1 MAEQPSLKTEEA
13 DGVTIVSFH
22 DAPVLDTLTTQR
34 IAHRLYELVED
45 SRLRRIVLDFEQ
57 VRFLASQ
64 ALGVLLTLR
73 RKADKAG
80 VKIAVA
86 RIRPELVRVFQI
98 TTLDKLFDFFESTA
112 DAVAKL
118 NEA

>member
-1 MAEQPSLKTEEA
+1 MAEQPGLKTEQAE
-13 DGVTIVSFH
+13 GVTIVSFQA
-22 DAPVLDTLTTQR
+22 APVLDTLTTQR
-34 IAHRLYELVED
+34 IARQLYELVEGA
-45 SRLRRIVLDFEQ
+45 RAAKILLDFEQ

-80 VKIAVA
+80 ARIAVA

-98 TTLDKLFDFFESTA
+98 TTLDKLFDFFESIE
-112 DAVAKL
+112 DAITKL